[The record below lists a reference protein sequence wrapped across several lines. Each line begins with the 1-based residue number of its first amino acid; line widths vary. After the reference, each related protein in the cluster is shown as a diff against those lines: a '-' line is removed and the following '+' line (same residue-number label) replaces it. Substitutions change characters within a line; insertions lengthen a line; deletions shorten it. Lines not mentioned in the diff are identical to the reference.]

1 MTHGESRSSDRM
13 EPDECNVNFCL
24 PIRGQVAGLR
34 SASRAGFLDF
44 AVNAKRVNWFATA
57 LGNKGWST
65 VLITPDN
72 HADYFRQNGSD

>member
-1 MTHGESRSSDRM
+1 MHGE
-13 EPDECNVNFCL
+13 PV
-24 PIRGQVAGLR
+24 QVAGVR

-57 LGNKGWST
+57 LGQKGWST
-65 VLITPDN
+65 STITPDN